1 MCTQKCYCFLKL
13 GRCFPLYVLK
23 FSLQSVIFFCPL
35 KKYINARINEGKKKN
50 GKEKN
55 KLKVVPDLAESLTR
69 LRVGSITLLILDNL
83 SNSNKDQANSKVVS
97 RLMSLA

>member
-1 MCTQKCYCFLKL
+1 MKE
-13 GRCFPLYVLK
+13 R
-23 FSLQSVIFFCPL
+23 
-35 KKYINARINEGKKKN
+35 KKN

-55 KLKVVPDLAESLTR
+55 KLKVVPDLAESLKW
-69 LRVGSITLLILDNL
+69 LRVGSIALLILDNL